1 MVKLL
6 YHIPSGNKIII
17 KKCRMIRGGLMKIV
31 KNAIYEYEKNNI
43 NEESGYTK
51 WYNKAEILINR
62 IIGVI
67 LSYGILLIF
76 LHICSDAIK
85 QNFKVPKEAFEVVSF
100 FCGVLIIIFAV
111 PILWKVIQFVI
122 TSKGRLDEKCIF
134 SIKNPSA
141 SVYNKKTTRKCAVIC
156 LIVPGILFILLFSIL
171 TILSDGVQKLFF
183 ILMVFRTMLCATD
196 DIGTL
201 WCLLRYVG
209 KNDVIF
215 GEYKKTVTEKDG
227 CSI

>member
-1 MVKLL
+1 
-6 YHIPSGNKIII
+6 
-17 KKCRMIRGGLMKIV
+17 MIRGGLMKIV

-43 NEESGYTK
+43 TEEFGYTK

-67 LSYGILLIF
+67 LSYGFLLVF
-76 LHICSDAIK
+76 LHIFSDTIK
-85 QNFKVPKEAFEVVSF
+85 QNFKVPKETFEVISF
-100 FCGVLIIIFAV
+100 FCGILIIIFTI
-111 PILWKVIQFVI
+111 PILWKVIQFAI
-122 TSKGRLDEKCIF
+122 ISKGQLDKKCIF
-134 SIKNPSA
+134 NIKNPSA
-141 SVYNKKTTRKCAVIC
+141 SIYNEKTTRKNAVIS

-215 GEYKKTVTEKDG
+215 GEYKKTVTEKNS